1 MAKKLGGGKTAPPPY
16 LRVWMTTPPPHLKVW
31 ICHCHQHYHYHDHPS
46 INLVTNAHDQPWS
59 SLIRLFAFIMVI
71 SFTFISSMILVK
83 QAVFPVPGAP
93 EMYKLPGFPF
103 GRWLC
108 RNDLISVISF
118 SRHSKLSGCEECS
131 ALLTLEYWWPLK
143 IRVSDLLWCQFYF
156 NNIILEN
163 ARFLDESLAEEEEN
177 KTIIELNQN
186 DSIVIGSFSLFC
198 LPIQTRRK
206 EGVESQ
212 TYSCYSDSIMHA
224 NPSWV

>member
-1 MAKKLGGGKTAPPPY
+1 
-16 LRVWMTTPPPHLKVW
+16 
-31 ICHCHQHYHYHDHPS
+31 
-46 INLVTNAHDQPWS
+46 
-59 SLIRLFAFIMVI
+59 
-71 SFTFISSMILVK
+71 MILVK

-108 RNDLISVISF
+108 RNDLISAISF

-143 IRVSDLLWCQFYF
+143 IRVSNLLWCQFYF

-163 ARFLDESLAEEEEN
+163 ARFLEESLAEEKEN

-186 DSIVIGSFSLFC
+186 GMHHDWLILPFLLANTDKKEWSHKHILAILTPSCMQIPYECNILFSLGHEC
-198 LPIQTRRK
+198 SRDASPSLLHVY
-206 EGVESQ
+206 G
-212 TYSCYSDSIMHA
+212 SCY
-224 NPSWV
+224 PSHLHTHTPLGKYSYN